1 MASMAP
7 VPGFCPER
15 KRLTTEFTMAVSD
28 YNHLQSKQLRSLTL
42 GLGFEY
48 ESVASLSPSR
58 LIANLKKARA
68 AKTTAGGAVPFST
81 DGWRRVFG
89 RLAS

>member
-15 KRLTTEFTMAVSD
+15 KQLTTEFTIAVSD

-48 ESVASLSPSR
+48 ASE
-58 LIANLKKARA
+58 IKAA
-68 AKTTAGGAVPFST
+68 AKRKDAAKQAILKHDREHGC
-81 DGWRRVFG
+81 
-89 RLAS
+89 